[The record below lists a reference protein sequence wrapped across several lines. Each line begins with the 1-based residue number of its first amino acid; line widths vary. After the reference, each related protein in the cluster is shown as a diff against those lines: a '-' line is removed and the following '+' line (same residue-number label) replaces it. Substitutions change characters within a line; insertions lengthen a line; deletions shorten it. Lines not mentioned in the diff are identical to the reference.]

1 MAAIRKGKVR
11 KSGSGI
17 HVTGLRKEDFKIDEE
32 VIVLKDTELE
42 DLIGKI
48 VDKKLKR

>member
-1 MAAIRKGKVR
+1 MAAIKKGRVR

-17 HVTGLRKEDFKIDEE
+17 HITGLKREDFRIGEE

-48 VDKKLKR
+48 VDGKLKE